1 MEGHPVLAQTI
12 LAEGAQD
19 TGGLLGMILPFVLIA
34 LVFWLLILRPQQKRK
49 QQETKMQ
56 SELQPGVE
64 VLTKAGFFATVVE
77 IRDNE
82 IELEISPGTRI
93 RMLKAGV
100 GDVVKPSDGVSDDTP
115 VEDRP
120 DFPGNDD
127 KNDGSR

>member
-1 MEGHPVLAQTI
+1 
-12 LAEGAQD
+12 
-19 TGGLLGMILPFVLIA
+19 MILPFVLIA

-64 VLTKAGFFATVVE
+64 VLTKAGFYATVVE
-77 IRDNE
+77 VRDNE

-100 GDVVKPSDGVSDDTP
+100 GDVVKPDGGVTDDTP

-127 KNDGSR
+127 KNDGPR

>member
-12 LAEGAQD
+12 LAEGAQGS
-19 TGGLLGMILPFVLIA
+19 GGLLGMLLPFVLIA

-49 QQETKMQ
+49 QQETRMQ

-64 VLTKAGFFATVVE
+64 VLTKAGFYATVVE
-77 IRDNE
+77 VRDSE
-82 IELEISPGTRI
+82 VELEISPGTRI

-100 GDVVKPSDGVSDDTP
+100 GDIQRPDSMKDDTP

-120 DFPGNDD
+120 DFPGKDD
-127 KNDGSR
+127 KDDGSK

>member
-1 MEGHPVLAQTI
+1 ML
-12 LAEGAQD
+12 
-19 TGGLLGMILPFVLIA
+19 LPFVLIA
-34 LVFWLLILRPQQKRK
+34 LVFWLLILRPQQKRR

-56 SELQPGVE
+56 SDLQPGVE

-77 IRDNE
+77 VRDTE
-82 IELEISPGTRI
+82 VELEVSPGTRI

-100 GDVVKPSDGVSDDTP
+100 GDIVRPNEAPADDTP

-127 KNDGSR
+127 KNDGK